1 MNRLPAALACRA
13 GGRAVGQLNPPAAF
27 ISAPYARIGE
37 GTTEW
42 LTGIFAGDLDGQ
54 ADDRGIAQSSDD
66 PLSLLRK
73 RFDRQQARLMRSD
86 IVGLGQTH
94 PVLLGENHVIAERSE
109 EHTSEL
115 QSLMRL
121 SSAVFCLP
129 DKTLTNQ

>member
-94 PVLLGENHVIAERSE
+94 PVLIGENQVIAEKGIEKPHIDRKR
-109 EHTSEL
+109 T
-115 QSLMRL
+115 RL
-121 SSAVFCLP
+121 NS
-129 DKTLTNQ
+129 

>member
-66 PLSLLRK
+66 PLSMLRK
-73 RFDRQQARLMRSD
+73 RFDRQQARLMGREVD
-86 IVGLGQTH
+86 CLCTTNPVMLGDNQGIT
-94 PVLLGENHVIAERSE
+94 E
-109 EHTSEL
+109 
-115 QSLMRL
+115 
-121 SSAVFCLP
+121 
-129 DKTLTNQ
+129 KTGR

>member
-94 PVLLGENHVIAERSE
+94 PVLIGENQVRSE

-115 QSLMRL
+115 QSLMRI
-121 SSAVFCLP
+121 SYAV
-129 DKTLTNQ
+129 

>member
-94 PVLLGENHVIAERSE
+94 PVLIGENQVIAEKIGRA
-109 EHTSEL
+109 H
-115 QSLMRL
+115 
-121 SSAVFCLP
+121 V
-129 DKTLTNQ
+129 